1 MAGKLSYMKTCQE
14 KFKRLENSPLGE
26 ALRQRTGLPSDAQ
39 SDLSDPDPQSFG
51 PMFQPAEAGQKSYFP
66 DSPVQM
72 GRSEDFGAPG
82 NYQGFIDSWFFSPQL
97 FQLLNVTVKFV
108 SLRQL
113 SHMLK
118 RRSPEG
124 KASSMRI
131 YG

>member
-1 MAGKLSYMKTCQE
+1 
-14 KFKRLENSPLGE
+14 
-26 ALRQRTGLPSDAQ
+26 
-39 SDLSDPDPQSFG
+39 
-51 PMFQPAEAGQKSYFP
+51 MFQPAEAGQKSFFT

-82 NYQGFIDSWFFSPQL
+82 NYQGFNDSLGGGGSNYL
-97 FQLLNVTVKFV
+97 INVTVTFV
-108 SLRQL
+108 CFRQL

-131 YG
+131 SG